1 MRQLIFI
8 MSKKSSKQQAKNF
21 DDDLEFLQQL
31 AAKNKEQKEADKK
44 MHQVPEEILSTLPD
58 SPHKLYIDQGKSV
71 PVRHFMEYNEHAGF
85 RPRDK
90 EHTEMLEDLESALP
104 DLREGG
110 LIHEQVR
117 NWALENGIIKP
128 GVKLFDMC
136 SQIEEAVRRQVLYSP
151 PERCLAFPCGCS
163 LNHVAAHYSPLPGDD
178 TVLGK
183 SDVMKIDFGVSVNG
197 RIIDS
202 AFTVC
207 FDDRFKPLIDA
218 SKEATNKAIR
228 MAGPEVRISE
238 IAETIEEIICS
249 YQMELNGKIIPIKPV
264 RNLTGHQM
272 TRYHIHHG
280 KFIPIAKAPPGQEYQ
295 ERMEVGELFAL
306 ETFATTGE
314 GLVHDE
320 GSTSHF
326 MLSSTNHAKAKN
338 GSQRELVECIQRNFK
353 TLAFCQRF
361 LDRAEQENYNRTLNE
376 LVKHNIVD
384 PYPPLADI
392 EGSYVSQHEHC
403 FAILEKGK
411 EVFSRASE

>member
-1 MRQLIFI
+1 MP
-8 MSKKSSKQQAKNF
+8 KKGNRKQQQTF
-21 DDDLEFLQQL
+21 DDDLEFLEQL
-31 AAKNKEQKEADKK
+31 AARNKEQRAAERKQHEI
-44 MHQVPEEILSTLPD
+44 PESILATLPAPPAATYSD
-58 SPHKLYIDQGKSV
+58 AGAAMPARDFL
-71 PVRHFMEYNEHAGF
+71 EYNEHAGF
-85 RPRDK
+85 RPRDR
-90 EHTEMLEDLESALP
+90 EHAEMLSDLESALP

-110 LIHEQVR
+110 LVHEQVR
-117 NWALENGIIKP
+117 TWALESGVIRP

-136 SQIEEAVRRQVLYSP
+136 SQIEEAVRRQVRYSP

-163 LNHVAAHYSPLPGDD
+163 LNNVAAHYSPLPGDG
-178 TVLGK
+178 TVLGA

-218 SKEATNKAIR
+218 SKEATNRAIR
-228 MAGPEVRISE
+228 MAGPDVLISE
-238 IAETIEEIICS
+238 IAESIDEIISS
-249 YQMELNGKIIPIKPV
+249 YQIELNGKVIPIKPV

-272 TRYHIHHG
+272 TRYHIHSG
-280 KFIPIAKAPPGQEYQ
+280 KFIPIAKAPPGHEYN

-314 GLVHDE
+314 GMVHDA
-320 GSTSHF
+320 GATSHF
-326 MLSSTNHAKAKN
+326 MLSADNHARAKA
-338 GSQRELVECIQRNFK
+338 GSQRELVDCIQRNFK

-361 LDRAEQENYNRTLNE
+361 LDKAGQENYNRTLSE

-384 PYPPLADI
+384 PYPPLADV
-392 EGSYVSQHEHC
+392 EGSFVSQHEHC

-411 EVFSRASE
+411 EVFSRTSE